1 MVEQRLSPL
10 GGVVRKVIVTTR
22 HQLVINGHTYPLADD
37 AQVVDAKQTILTA
50 IHDGGAFVE
59 VPAGSITTAE
69 VLITSA
75 TSIVIEHIDIPDAS
89 PDDGPLSQESDGTDF
104 WL

>member
-1 MVEQRLSPL
+1 M
-10 GGVVRKVIVTTR
+10 KVTTR

-37 AQVVDAKQTILTA
+37 DRVVDAKKAILTA

-59 VPAGSITTAE
+59 VPAGLITTAE
-69 VLITSA
+69 VLVTSA
-75 TSIVIEHIDIPDAS
+75 TSIVIEHIDIPDAG
-89 PDDGPLSQESDGTDF
+89 PDGDAPDEFGDGTEF

>member
-1 MVEQRLSPL
+1 V
-10 GGVVRKVIVTTR
+10 KVTTR

-37 AQVVDAKQTILTA
+37 GQVVDAKETILTA

-59 VPAGSITTAE
+59 VPDGSITTAE
-69 VLITSA
+69 VLVTPA
-75 TSIVIEHIDIPDAS
+75 TSIVIEHIDIPDAL
-89 PDDGPLSQESDGTDF
+89 PDENTGAGSDSDATDF

>member
-1 MVEQRLSPL
+1 M
-10 GGVVRKVIVTTR
+10 TTR
-22 HQLVINGHTYPLADD
+22 HQLVINGHTYPLVDD
-37 AQVVDAKQTILTA
+37 AQVVDAKRTILTA

-75 TSIVIEHIDIPDAS
+75 TSIVIEHIDVPDSAPEEGAPS
-89 PDDGPLSQESDGTDF
+89 SDSDGTEF